1 MTGFFDRAG
10 GHLVDVSTTQF
21 TVAEFIGQMDR
32 EESLV
37 NRDYQRS
44 NRVWPPA
51 ARSYLI
57 DTILLGFPMPKMTLF
72 QKTDLAT
79 RKTVKEIVDGQQ
91 RSQAISDFFHDRI
104 RLNVRSPWAGKTLS
118 QLDDVDQQRFLDY
131 QLSFDVLVGATEDQI
146 RQLFRRINSYTVP
159 LNPQEIRHA
168 THQGEFKWF
177 IVRLEEEYAQ
187 VFKDM
192 GVFTESQLARMADG
206 ELLTSL
212 IAALLRGIETSSPS
226 KLEAI
231 YERFDQEFKE
241 AAPINKRIQRTMDQ
255 FLEWRAIH
263 RTRLVKPYNFYS
275 LFLAVSHKLEP
286 VESLQSL
293 HPVRQPGSPPS
304 AGLDALIALAEALDN
319 PEDHP
324 EYADF
329 VAAASQATNTLKQ
342 RTERFKWF
350 AEALDSRE

>member
-1 MTGFFDRAG
+1 M
-10 GHLVDVSTTQF
+10 DVSTTQF

-32 EESLV
+32 QESLV

-44 NRVWPPA
+44 NKVWPPA

-91 RSQAISDFFHDRI
+91 RSQAISDFFHDGF
-104 RLNVRSPWAGKTLS
+104 RLNVRSPWAGRALS
-118 QLDDVDQQRFLDY
+118 QLDDIDQQRFLDY

-177 IVRLEEEYAQ
+177 IVRLQEEYAQ

-192 GVFTESQLARMADG
+192 GVFAESQLARMADG
-206 ELLTSL
+206 EMLTSL
-212 IAALLRGIETSSPS
+212 IAAVFTGIETGSPT
-226 KLEAI
+226 KLDAI
-231 YERFDQEFKE
+231 YGKYEDEFTQ
-241 AAPINKRIQRTMDQ
+241 APSLSDRIRRTMDT
-255 FLEWRAIH
+255 LLAWRDLH

-275 LFLAVSHKLEP
+275 LFLAVSHKLDPLETLTP
-286 VESLQSL
+286 L
-293 HPVRQPGSPPS
+293 HSVQRPGTPGA
-304 AGLDALIALAEALDN
+304 AGLGGLVALAEALEN

-324 EYADF
+324 EYSDF
-329 VAAASQATNTLKQ
+329 VAAASQGTNTLKQ
-342 RTERFKWF
+342 RRERFKWF
-350 AEALDSRE
+350 AEALDSR